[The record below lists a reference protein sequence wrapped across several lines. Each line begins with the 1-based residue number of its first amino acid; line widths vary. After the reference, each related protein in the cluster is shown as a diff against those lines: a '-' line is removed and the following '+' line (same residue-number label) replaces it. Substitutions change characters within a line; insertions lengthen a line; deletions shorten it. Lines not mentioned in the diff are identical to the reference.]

1 MRMGKDV
8 NIFANVF
15 VNPASKI
22 RTVFKISLGQ
32 KSFFGRTT
40 AGSVDIAKEE
50 LRREVFVVDLN
61 RVELPDDSTVSRTHP
76 NFYQIP
82 KRQRPLIADS
92 IFGWAWF
99 VE

>member
-1 MRMGKDV
+1 MRMGKGV
-8 NIFANVF
+8 KIFANVF

-32 KSFFGRTT
+32 KSFLGRTT

-50 LRREVFVVDLN
+50 LRREVFMVDLN
-61 RVELPDDSTVSRTHP
+61 RTELPDNSAVSRTHP

-82 KRQRPLIADS
+82 KLQRSLVADS
-92 IFGWAWF
+92 KFGWAWF